1 MKEENEDIVKLVSNL
16 KKGIFHAQVLAPLLC
31 EVYFHLCRPRGKD
44 YASMKVSSLPAAYS
58 IEIIPVDMRITI
70 RAGQLKCQ
78 YQHVLSYNDCLSIA
92 YCLESKLTFHT
103 TEKKLKTYPSY
114 VLEHLKVVKYSWD

>member
-1 MKEENEDIVKLVSNL
+1 MEGEKEAIVKLVSNL
-16 KKGIFHAQVLAPLLC
+16 KEGTVHGQVLAPLLC
-31 EVYFHLCRPRGKD
+31 EVYFHLCRPKGKD

-78 YQHVLSYNDCLSIA
+78 YQHMLSYNDCLAIA
-92 YCLESKLTFHT
+92 YCLETKLVFHT
-103 TEKKLKTYPSY
+103 TEKKLKTFPGH
-114 VLEHLKVVKYSWD
+114 VLSQLNVVKYNWD